1 MRFGGGAAS
10 STLDAILRRS
20 VMVEWWRIK
29 RREARWVGGIIATKI
44 HRVDAHIKY
53 TKIHEINK

>member
-1 MRFGGGAAS
+1 
-10 STLDAILRRS
+10 
-20 VMVEWWRIK
+20 MVEWWRIK